1 MRRLQ
6 FVTTVLCRRDVPCR
20 WDGAIFVAVTAP
32 SALELRKRVS
42 LKASY
47 RHPVLFFW
55 LSNRRI
61 LMNAETT
68 VGAVRKA
75 SGWSMLWGILMFI
88 CGILAISLPLAS
100 SIGIVIVLAWLI
112 LFAGISHLIF
122 AFQSHSVG
130 GFLWQVL
137 LAVVYGIAGV
147 YMLMNPLLGVLSL
160 TLVLAVFLLFEGIL
174 EIALYFGI
182 RRVRYSGWVLFDG
195 IITLILGILIWR
207 QWPSSSVW
215 VIGSLVGISL
225 IFSDISRFMLSLA
238 VRDSNATAA

>member
-1 MRRLQ
+1 MPN
-6 FVTTVLCRRDVPCR
+6 FTKGESMDPET
-20 WDGAIFVAVTAP
+20 AVGTAT
-32 SALELRKRVS
+32 
-42 LKASY
+42 KA
-47 RHPVLFFW
+47 
-55 LSNRRI
+55 
-61 LMNAETT
+61 
-68 VGAVRKA
+68 G
-75 SGWSMLWGILMFI
+75 GWSMLWGILMFV

-112 LFAGISHLIF
+112 LFAGICHLIF

-137 LAVVYGIAGV
+137 LAVVHGIAGI

-182 RRVRYSGWVLFDG
+182 RRVRHAGWVLFDG
-195 IITLILGILIWR
+195 IITLILGIFIWA

-215 VIGSLVGISL
+215 VIGTLVGISL
-225 IFSDISRFMLSLA
+225 IFSGISRLMLSLA
-238 VRDSNATAA
+238 VRDISPASA